1 MTTTSLRASKKQF
14 DEIAEGDK
22 QWTAILKT
30 FYKKFHPSVE
40 NTLAAKT
47 AHKAGERILG
57 TDPVSGK
64 QVSVKIGRFGPVA
77 QIGTAEDEEK
87 PRFAQVKKEMS
98 IETLRWKK
106 RRSCSNFPVLS
117 ESTKVRM

>member
-1 MTTTSLRASKKQF
+1 LTTTSQF

-87 PRFAQVKKEMS
+87 PRFGPS
-98 IETLRWKK
+98 RPLRWKK
-106 RRSCSNFPVLS
+106 RWSCSNFPVLS
-117 ESTKVRM
+117 ESTKARM